1 MKKKVDYEEKKFNKI
16 INGKKAKIIKLEKWG
31 CGSIPKTNSLV
42 KPFKDPEGQDFYP
55 IAPNGQPGTWR
66 KNPFKLDAE
75 HIYWQKNSK
84 GRVVPYEVVYYDEVK
99 NKKAVNKTRTIF
111 LDYGTTTDATK
122 EILNY
127 FNNNKL
133 FDTAK
138 PLKLLKKLITL
149 STNKEDIILDFFA
162 GSGTTGD
169 AIMQLNAED
178 GGKRRFILVQLDEP
192 INPQKNKETY
202 EFVKNELKAEPTIF
216 EITKERLIRAAKK
229 IETELNIKNGFKI
242 FELQKKI

>member
-1 MKKKVDYEEKKFNKI
+1 M
-16 INGKKAKIIKLEKWG
+16 
-31 CGSIPKTNSLV
+31 
-42 KPFKDPEGQDFYP
+42 
-55 IAPNGQPGTWR
+55 
-66 KNPFKLDAE
+66 
-75 HIYWQKNSK
+75 
-84 GRVVPYEVVYYDEVK
+84 PYEVVYYDEVK

-178 GGKRRFILVQLDEP
+178 GGNRKYILVQLDEP
-192 INPQKNKETY
+192 IKPRKNKEAY
-202 EFVKNELKAEPTIF
+202 NFVKNELKAEPTIF
-216 EITKERLIRAAKK
+216 EITKERLTRAAKNLK
-229 IETELNIKNGFKI
+229 QSIYFL
-242 FELQKKI
+242 KKKKEKL

>member
-1 MKKKVDYEEKKFNKI
+1 
-16 INGKKAKIIKLEKWG
+16 
-31 CGSIPKTNSLV
+31 
-42 KPFKDPEGQDFYP
+42 
-55 IAPNGQPGTWR
+55 
-66 KNPFKLDAE
+66 
-75 HIYWQKNSK
+75 
-84 GRVVPYEVVYYDEVK
+84 VPYEVVYYDEVK

-178 GGKRRFILVQLDEP
+178 GGNRKYILVQLDEP
-192 INPQKNKETY
+192 IKPRKNKEAY
-202 EFVKNELKAEPTIF
+202 NFVKNELKAEPTIF
-216 EITKERLIRAAKK
+216 EITKERLTRAAKNLK
-229 IETELNIKNGFKI
+229 QSIYFL
-242 FELQKKI
+242 KKKKEKL